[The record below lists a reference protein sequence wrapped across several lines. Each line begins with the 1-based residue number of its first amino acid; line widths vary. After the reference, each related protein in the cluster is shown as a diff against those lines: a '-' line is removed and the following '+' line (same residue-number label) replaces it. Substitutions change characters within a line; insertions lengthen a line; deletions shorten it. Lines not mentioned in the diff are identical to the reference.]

1 MMMVVRKAFNIS
13 AVFKNFGILG
23 AVIFGTLIQSRAY
36 LLGYFYGDPFDGRL
50 MVVLH
55 EHWWHFLRGERPFLN
70 TYFFFPFDRGL
81 GFSDTFLLQGI
92 FYSIARALRF
102 DLVDSWAL
110 ATIAIFIVSN
120 IGLALLARQTIKKY
134 ALQLSFIII
143 SASSFTFFAFLN
155 MSPNVAG
162 YGLVAYLGYF
172 FAKLFT
178 ITSSSLDRNLGLIG
192 ISITFPVLLLSAWYA
207 AFFSAVFIFLYFFVS
222 IFINLKSLKNYF
234 LMINKT
240 LSEINLKVRV
250 FSTLIFLA
258 LTSLWLFIY
267 LPVASSVDREL
278 RELQEGSIKLSQL
291 PNGASLGGG
300 FFKDLYQ
307 TFEYTNFDNLIQD
320 RIGLT
325 FTLFLSWFI
334 LGIFLLFYNSKIKYI
349 KVIWVVASLQV
360 IIFTQF
366 ENYSIFQFFF
376 ESIPGLSAIRVPARI
391 LILISGI
398 LILLIHLVFDE
409 LFKSLK
415 GKSRQSIIALSVSIL
430 PIIFIDQIRVETVSW
445 QKDDYVSTDFYDS
458 ALVAQEKCESF
469 YLNSEGKEWWDD
481 QLSAMIISAQL
492 NFPTINGYSG
502 GYPGAYPSQPWRSVT
517 QINEVVQW
525 LSKSDALN
533 SACLIR
539 NNSVDQLS
547 GGILTTTLSGFD
559 FLEKLDNEF
568 WWWSKEKDADLSIIN
583 LEDTLL
589 KGNLSLVIERP
600 ACQENQQIKLTNLSN
615 NQSTIYDLAKKRT
628 KIQVPLLISPYKENI
643 LRFSA
648 LAETC
653 SVDSDPRTLFF
664 SVKNPVLS

>member
-23 AVIFGTLIQSRAY
+23 AVISGTLIQSRAY

-81 GFSDTFLLQGI
+81 GFSDTFFLQGI
-92 FYSIARALRF
+92 FYSIARAIQF

-110 ATIAIFIVSN
+110 ATIGIFIVSN
-120 IGLALLARQTIKKY
+120 IGLALLARQIIKNY

-162 YGLVAYLGYF
+162 YGLVTYLGYF

-178 ITSSSLDRNLGLIG
+178 KTSSSFDRNLGLIG
-192 ISITFPVLLLSAWYA
+192 ITITFPMLLLSAWYA
-207 AFFSAVFIFLYFFVS
+207 AFFSAVFIFLYFLVS
-222 IFINLKSLKNYF
+222 ILINLKSLKNYF
-234 LMINKT
+234 LLINKT

-250 FSTLIFLA
+250 FSALIFLA
-258 LTSLWLFIY
+258 LTSLWLYIY
-267 LPVASSVDREL
+267 LPVAGSVDREL

-300 FFKDLYQ
+300 IFKDLYQ
-307 TFEYTNFDNLIQD
+307 TFGYTNFDTLIQD
-320 RIGLT
+320 RNGLT
-325 FTLFLSWFI
+325 LTLFITWVVI
-334 LGIFLLFYNSKIKYI
+334 GIFLLFYKSKIKYI
-349 KVIWVVASLQV
+349 KVTWVVASLQV

-415 GKSRQSIIALSVSIL
+415 GKSRQSIIALSVVIL
-430 PIIFIDQIRVETVSW
+430 PIIFIDQIRFETVSW
-445 QKDDYVSTDFYDS
+445 QKDDYVSNDFYDA

-469 YLNSEGKEWWDD
+469 YLNSEGEEWWDD

-502 GYPGAYPSQPWRSVT
+502 GYPAAYPSQPWRSVT
-517 QINEVVQW
+517 QINEVIQW

-589 KGNLSLVIERP
+589 DGNLSLVIERP
-600 ACQENQQIKLTNLSN
+600 DCQENQQIKLTNLSN
-615 NQSTIYDLAKKRT
+615 NQLIIYDLVKKRT
-628 KIQVPLLISPYKENI
+628 KIQVPLLISPYQENI

-648 LAETC
+648 LVETC
-653 SVDSDPRTLFF
+653 SVNNDPRTLFF